1 MPPLIFIPF
10 LLLLMPRGAQLDG
23 PRGSWRRRFRWESN
37 GRVFS
42 LQSLGSDHRAGTFYI
57 SEIHNPVKSRRPAGA
72 QKRDFTSNGKPNHA
86 EEQLDLSQTPT
97 PKSDTVLRIY
107 TSNKEH
113 VLSNYKTKGVQ
124 QEKMQRND
132 ITQVYPT
139 TVKGKKQASA
149 QYIAVT
155 ETSTQRNDATNRLSM
170 QSSTIQTSKAT
181 PQSASQRNYIT
192 PAQPNKVSLRIP
204 AEVRDVLLRND
215 NPVHSTQKNEPT
227 QQRPVTQRN
236 DITQRS
242 PVTPRINVTQWSSV
256 SMRNDASER
265 TGITQNNN
273 VIQNAISTQRQ
284 IHSVGSNDFSREMPT
299 TNANPIGSPPMV
311 QRMAGDDPRNPYRPR
326 NVLTSNLAPAGRR
339 HGARPY
345 QYGLPDL
352 VPDALFIQSASY
364 IQRVPMYSLR
374 CAAEENCLA
383 RSAYSP
389 DISDISFR
397 VLLRF
402 PQRVKNQG
410 TADFLPVKPRHT
422 WEWHSCHQHY
432 HSMDSFSHYDLLHS
446 ATNRKVA
453 EGHKASFCLEDTTC
467 DLGVRRRY
475 ACTAHTQGLSP
486 GCYDT
491 YHANIDC
498 QWIDITDVPPGK
510 YILKVSVNPNFQVLE
525 SDFTNNAVRCDL
537 TYTGTY
543 VITRNC
549 HLTSI

>member
-10 LLLLMPRGAQLDG
+10 LLLLMSRGAQLDG

-42 LQSLGSDHRAGTFYI
+42 LQSSGSDHRA
-57 SEIHNPVKSRRPAGA
+57 
-72 QKRDFTSNGKPNHA
+72 
-86 EEQLDLSQTPT
+86 
-97 PKSDTVLRIY
+97 
-107 TSNKEH
+107 
-113 VLSNYKTKGVQ
+113 
-124 QEKMQRND
+124 
-132 ITQVYPT
+132 
-139 TVKGKKQASA
+139 
-149 QYIAVT
+149 
-155 ETSTQRNDATNRLSM
+155 
-170 QSSTIQTSKAT
+170 
-181 PQSASQRNYIT
+181 
-192 PAQPNKVSLRIP
+192 
-204 AEVRDVLLRND
+204 
-215 NPVHSTQKNEPT
+215 
-227 QQRPVTQRN
+227 
-236 DITQRS
+236 
-242 PVTPRINVTQWSSV
+242 
-256 SMRNDASER
+256 
-265 TGITQNNN
+265 
-273 VIQNAISTQRQ
+273 
-284 IHSVGSNDFSREMPT
+284 
-299 TNANPIGSPPMV
+299 
-311 QRMAGDDPRNPYRPR
+311 
-326 NVLTSNLAPAGRR
+326 
-339 HGARPY
+339 
-345 QYGLPDL
+345 GLPDL
-352 VPDALFIQSASY
+352 VPDALFIQSATY

-402 PQRVKNQG
+402 PQRVKNHG

-446 ATNRKVA
+446 ATNRKMA

-525 SDFTNNAVRCDL
+525 SDFTNNAVHCDL
-537 TYTGTY
+537 IYTGTY

-549 HLTSI
+549 HLSRDIFFNFLSKRHNKEEISQKNSAGILLIQQEVSWHSGVWLLELRDHLVENQLVSRGIKEAACQKTVQRSSLPAKAGGVLNPRTLNSEYGVEWKMLGVLCNLGKFQISRL